1 MICPCNSSKSFDK
14 CCGIVHESI
23 SKAITAEQLMRSRYS
38 AFVFDNMSF
47 LRLSH
52 AKATI
57 GSFNFKSVSKWTKSV
72 KWLKLEILD
81 TQKGQNFDDYGYVEF
96 KAFFL
101 ENGKIDYIHGK
112 SEFIKQ
118 NNHWVYLDEL

>member
-1 MICPCNSSKSFDK
+1 
-14 CCGIVHESI
+14 VHESI
-23 SKAITAEQLMRSRYS
+23 SKAITAEQLMRSRFS

-72 KWLKLEILD
+72 KWLKLEILE
-81 TQKGQNFDDYGYVEF
+81 TQKGQNLDDYGYVEF